1 MNKIVFDFTKKELE
15 TYLEKLGIEA
25 QISLGLFE
33 DFGVDLK
40 VEDPFFD
47 DAYVISVKDKK
58 GFIAG
63 SNDRSVLFGVY
74 RLLEEWGITWVRP
87 GPNGTHYPEKAN
99 PKDLDIREKAYL
111 RHRTMCIEGAI
122 SFQNVTDMVDWMAKV
137 GYNSYYVQFENSY
150 IFFVQWYEHYSSHC
164 KKPEPFN
171 YQMIEDYMEEL
182 TVELKKR
189 GLLFHRKGHGWHH
202 VPFGLSEDPAIKVAP
217 EDMPKSFLDLCAERD
232 GKRGLYNNS
241 LYLTNLCYS
250 HPEVIKTIVDSVY
263 DYLLRHPETDVL
275 HFWLADSVNTSC
287 QCEKCSKT
295 SFTDTYVNLI
305 NAVTDMFVEKGIKVK
320 LSPVMGLNSAFAP
333 KVEKLRNRECLLV
346 SFAPITRT
354 FTEAFPDH
362 YRRTNAPV
370 DDGNGFKKSYD
381 IDENLSYLYEWQ
393 KHFDGDWLDFDYH
406 LMWDHVLEPGGEN
419 LAKVIMQDIKNLMPL
434 GMNGYISC
442 QLQRNAFPSSICMTV
457 LAKTMWDNKTNFQ
470 TLRTELYKAS
480 FGEDAVNELC
490 NYFETVSNCFDV
502 AIMKDE
508 ASGHDVIDTTIDK
521 SADVAI
527 LREKMIKVLKVFDD
541 FMPVIEQH
549 LTVTDACQND
559 SWKYLKLHNHIYSL
573 LAKSILERID
583 GNYEKANELRDE
595 SIRFAFENEDFLQP
609 VFDCHM
615 YSRMVKGRIRVANP
629 EVGAPELIGN
639 ASVI

>member
-1 MNKIVFDFTKKELE
+1 MEYNVIEFAYSELKK
-15 TYLEKLGIEA
+15 YLEILKVDADIKLGI
-25 QISLGLFE
+25 GTF
-33 DFGVDLK
+33 D

-47 DAYVISVKDKK
+47 DAYSISVKNKK
-58 GFIAG
+58 GEISG
-63 SNDRSVLFGVY
+63 SNERSVLFGVY

-87 GPNGTHYPEKAN
+87 GPNGTHYPEKAD
-99 PKDLDIREKAYL
+99 PKDLEINEKAYL

-122 SFQNVTDMVDWMAKV
+122 SFENVTDMVDWMTKV
-137 GYNSYYVQFENSY
+137 GYNSYYVQFENAY
-150 IFFVQWYEHYSSHC
+150 IFFVQWYEHYGSHC
-164 KKPEPFN
+164 KEKEPFS

-202 VPFGLSEDPAIKVAP
+202 VPFGLSEDPAVKVKP

-232 GKRGLYNNS
+232 GKRGLYQNS
-241 LYLTNLCYS
+241 LYLTNLCYT
-250 HPEVIKTIVDSVY
+250 HPKVIETIVDSVY
-263 DYLLRHPETDVL
+263 DYLMRHPETDVL
-275 HFWLADSVNTSC
+275 HFWLADSLNTNC

-320 LSPVMGLNSAFAP
+320 LSPVMGLNSAFEP
-333 KVEKLRNRECLLV
+333 KYEELRNRECLLLA
-346 SFAPITRT
+346 FAPITRT

-362 YRRTNAPV
+362 YRRTEPPK
-370 DDGNGFKKSYD
+370 DDGSGNGFKKSYD
-381 IDENLSYLYEWQ
+381 IDENLSYLYQWK
-393 KHFDGDWLDFDYH
+393 KHFDRDWLDFDYH
-406 LMWDHVLEPGGEN
+406 LMWDHVLEAGGEN

-457 LAKTMWDNKTNFQ
+457 LAKTMWDNKVDFQ
-470 TLRTELYKAS
+470 KLRTELYEAS
-480 FGEDAVNELC
+480 FGADAVKELC
-490 NYFETVSNCFDV
+490 DYFETVSDCFDV
-502 AIMKDE
+502 AIIKDE

-521 SADVAI
+521 TADVAI
-527 LREKMIKVLKVFDD
+527 LRKKMVKVIKVFEEFK
-541 FMPVIEQH
+541 PVIENH
-549 LTVTDACQND
+549 LTVSDECQSD

-583 GNYEKANELRDE
+583 ANYQKANELRDE

-609 VFDCHM
+609 VFDCLM
-615 YSRMVKGRIRVANP
+615 YKRMVNGRIRVANP
-629 EVGAPELIGN
+629 DAGAPELIGN
-639 ASVI
+639 TEVV

>member
-1 MNKIVFDFTKKELE
+1 MQAIEFAKAELKK
-15 TYLEKLGIEA
+15 YLDI
-25 QISLGLFE
+25 
-33 DFGVDLK
+33 LK
-40 VEDPFFD
+40 VEADVDFGIGEFDVADPFFD
-47 DAYVISVKDKK
+47 DAYSISIKNKK
-58 GFIAG
+58 GKILG
-63 SNDRSVLFGVY
+63 SNGRSVLFGVY

-87 GPNGTHYPEKAN
+87 GPNGTHYPKEAN
-99 PKDLDIREKAYL
+99 PKDLEINEKAYL

-137 GYNSYYVQFENSY
+137 GYNSYYVQFENAY
-150 IFFVQWYEHYSSHC
+150 MFFVQWYEHYFSHC

-171 YQMIEDYMEEL
+171 YQMVEDYMKEL
-182 TVELKKR
+182 TVEIKKR

-202 VPFGLSEDPAIKVAP
+202 VPFGLSEDPAVKVKP

-241 LYLTNLCYS
+241 LYLTNLCYTK
-250 HPEVIKTIVDSVY
+250 PEVIKIIVDSVE

-275 HFWLADSVNTSC
+275 HFWLADAVNTNC

-295 SFTDTYVNLI
+295 SFTDTYVNLV

-320 LSPVMGLNSAFAP
+320 LSPVMGINSAFAP
-333 KVEKLRNRECLLV
+333 KVEEFRHPECLLV
-346 SFAPITRT
+346 GFAPITRT

-362 YRRTNAPV
+362 YRRTDAP
-370 DDGNGFKKSYD
+370 DGADGFHKSYD
-381 IDENLSYLYEWQ
+381 IDENLSYLYEWR

-406 LMWDHVLEPGGEN
+406 LMWDHLLEGGGEG
-419 LAKVIMQDIKNLMPL
+419 LAKIIMQDIKNLMPL

-457 LAKTMWDNKTNFQ
+457 LAKTMWDNKTDFQ
-470 TLRTELYKAS
+470 KIRTELYEAS
-480 FGEDAVNELC
+480 FGSDSVKELC
-490 NYFETVSNCFDV
+490 DYFETISDCFDV

-527 LREKMIKVLKVFDD
+527 LRAKMVKVIKVFED
-541 FMPVIEQH
+541 FLPVIEKH
-549 LTVTDACQND
+549 LTVGDACQND
-559 SWKYLKLHNHIYSL
+559 SWMYLKLHNHIYGV

-583 GNYEKANELRDE
+583 GNEEKAKQLCDE
-595 SIRFAFENEDFLQP
+595 SIRFAYENEDFLQP
-609 VFDCHM
+609 VFDCMM
-615 YSRMVKGRIRVANP
+615 YKRMVEGRIRVANP

-639 ASVI
+639 AEVV